1 MNQITLNVDN
11 RHLSALLMFLKT
23 LTYIE
28 VKKVER
34 NIPTVVNDPDKL
46 ATLYSLYGA
55 WKDDRS
61 AESLIEDIQES
72 RVFNRR
78 IESL

>member
-11 RHLSALLMFLKT
+11 QHLSALLLLLKT
-23 LTYIE
+23 LNYIE
-28 VKKVER
+28 VKKIEKNVP
-34 NIPTVVNDPDKL
+34 NVSNDRDKL

-61 AESLIEDIQES
+61 PEALIEDIQEA
-72 RVFNRR
+72 RVFNRP

>member
-1 MNQITLNVDN
+1 MTQITLNVDN
-11 RHLSALLMFLKT
+11 RYLSSLLMFLKT

-28 VKKVER
+28 VKKIER
-34 NIPTVVNDPDKL
+34 NIPVIANDPDKL

-55 WKDDRS
+55 WEDDRS
-61 AESLIEDIQES
+61 AESLIEEIQQS
-72 RVFNRR
+72 RVFNRS

>member
-1 MNQITLNVDN
+1 MNQITLNIEN
-11 RHLSALLMFLKT
+11 RHLSAFLIFLKT
-23 LTYIE
+23 LNYIQ
-28 VKKVER
+28 VKKVEK
-34 NIPTVVNDPDKL
+34 NIPIVSNDADKL

-61 AESLIEDIQES
+61 AEALIDDIQQS
-72 RVFNRR
+72 RIFNRP

>member
-11 RHLSALLMFLKT
+11 RHFPSLLMFLKT

-28 VKKVER
+28 VKKIER
-34 NIPTVVNDPDKL
+34 NIPVVANNPDKL

-61 AESLIEDIQES
+61 AEDLIKDIQQS
-72 RVFNRR
+72 LVFNRP

>member
-11 RHLSALLMFLKT
+11 RHLSALLIFLKT
-23 LTYIE
+23 LSYIE
-28 VKKVER
+28 VKKVEK
-34 NIPTVVNDPDKL
+34 NVPMTVNNTDKL
-46 ATLYSLYGA
+46 ATLFSLYGA

-61 AESLIEDIQES
+61 AEALIEDIHQT
-72 RVFNRR
+72 RVFNRP

>member
-11 RHLSALLMFLKT
+11 RHLSSLLMFLKT

-28 VKKVER
+28 VKKIER
-34 NIPTVVNDPDKL
+34 NIPVVANDPDKL

-61 AESLIEDIQES
+61 AESLIEDIQQS
-72 RVFNRR
+72 RVFNRT

>member
-11 RHLSALLMFLKT
+11 RHLSSLLMFLKT

-34 NIPTVVNDPDKL
+34 NIPIVSNDTDKL
-46 ATLYSLYGA
+46 SSLYSLYGA
-55 WKDDRS
+55 WADDRS
-61 AESLIEDIQES
+61 AESLIEEIQQT
-72 RVFNRR
+72 RIFNRT

>member
-11 RHLSALLMFLKT
+11 RHLSSLLMFLKT

-28 VKKVER
+28 VKKIER
-34 NIPTVVNDPDKL
+34 NIPVVANDPDKL
-46 ATLYSLYGA
+46 TTLYSLYGA

-61 AESLIEDIQES
+61 AETMIEDIQQT
-72 RVFNRR
+72 RVFNRP